1 MTKRA
6 RTAVRLLALGA
17 SFAASTPTRPAE
29 AAPVSDDWTTP
40 AEAALYRTTPRYD
53 ETLRYLRRL
62 AAAAPQKLRLERFG
76 RSGEGRDLW
85 AVVVSR
91 DGVFDPDAL
100 RRAHGPGRPV
110 VLVQNAIHA
119 GEMDGKDAS
128 LALLREIVITKTLAR
143 LVERAVLVVIPIYN
157 VDGHERFGRWNRIN
171 QNGPEQT
178 GWRTTGVNLNLN
190 RDYLKADTPETRA
203 FLGLFKRWRPD
214 FFVDDHVSDG
224 ADYQYDTTYSF
235 NDGPDILPALA
246 DWMRQSAE
254 PHLLKSVGEAGPVI
268 GPYLSFADPND
279 PSKGA
284 LAAQNTPRF
293 STGYMVLQNRPG
305 LLVEM
310 HMLKDYKTRVRGNYE
325 LLRAVLEVVN
335 RDADQLLRMNTEA
348 DAATV
353 AAPRQPGARVP
364 LRVEATGQTEPYSF
378 RGYQARQ
385 SLSEVSGAVRVEY
398 SQQPLTFTLP
408 RQTELHVTHAV
419 AVPAAYIV
427 PAQWKAVIDVL
438 AAHGL
443 TLRRTVASWSG
454 EVDTYRCE
462 SLSWSARPFEGRNVL
477 ALAEKAPLETGGA
490 IQLAAESAAPAG
502 RCQSVT
508 ERLYFP
514 SGSVVVPMDQRAA
527 KVAVHFLEP
536 EGPDSAVAWGFFN
549 PIFEQKEAPEPYV
562 MEALAREMMAKDEA
576 LKAAFEAKVQAEAAF
591 AASPAARLDFFFRRS
606 AWWDPQQ
613 GRYPVGRLSSLEGV
627 PLETH

>member
-1 MTKRA
+1 MTTPA
-6 RTAVRLLALGA
+6 GTAVRWLVFGA
-17 SFAASTPTRPAE
+17 VVATSAPARSGE
-29 AAPVSDDWTTP
+29 AAPVPEDWTTP
-40 AEAALYRTTPRYD
+40 AEATLYRTTPGYD
-53 ETLRYLRRL
+53 ETLAYLRRL
-62 AAAAPQKLRLERFG
+62 AAAAPRQLRLERFG
-76 RSGEGRDLW
+76 RSGQGRDLW

-100 RRAHGPGRPV
+100 RRAGPGRPV

-143 LVERAVLVVIPIYN
+143 LLERAVLVVIPIYN
-157 VDGHERFGRWNRIN
+157 ADGHDRFGRWNRIN

-190 RDYLKADTPETRA
+190 RDYLKADTLETRA
-203 FLGLFKRWRPD
+203 FLGLFNRWRPD

-235 NDGPDILPALA
+235 NDGPDMFPALA
-246 DWMRQSAE
+246 DWIKRSAE
-254 PHLLKSVGEAGPVI
+254 PHLLRSVGEAGPVI
-268 GPYLSFADPND
+268 GPYLTFADPND
-279 PSKGA
+279 PGKGA

-335 RDADQLLRMNTEA
+335 RDADQLLRMNKEA
-348 DAATV
+348 DAETV

-378 RGYQARQ
+378 RGFKARQ

-398 SQQPLTFTLP
+398 SQEPLTFTLP
-408 RQTELHVTHAV
+408 RQTELHVTYAV

-443 TLRRTVASWSG
+443 RLRRTVAEWSG
-454 EVDTYRCE
+454 EVETYRCE

-477 ALAEKAPLETGGA
+477 ALVEKAPLETGGA
-490 IQLAAESAAPAG
+490 FQLAAESAAPPG
-502 RCQSVT
+502 RCRSVS
-508 ERLYFP
+508 ERLHYP
-514 SGSVVVPMDQRAA
+514 AGSVVVPMDQRAA

-536 EGPDSAVAWGFFN
+536 EGPDSALAWGFFN
-549 PIFEQKEAPEPYV
+549 AIFEQKEAPEPYV
-562 MEALAREMMAKDEA
+562 METLAREMMAKDAA
-576 LKAAFEAKVQAEAAF
+576 LKTEFEAKVQADAAF

-606 AWWDPQQ
+606 PWWDPQQ
-613 GRYPVGRLSSLEGV
+613 GRYPVGRLGSLEGV
-627 PLETH
+627 PLEAVP